1 VKKSILTLAAISLA
15 LVSANATP
23 VNVSGTNGEQTL
35 QQIVGSSFDVNTAQL
50 ANDSY
55 FTATSLSGKLVIELA
70 GYAPNNAF
78 GIYKKGSPGVQQ
90 QLFAGTA
97 VAGNT
102 ASINVDALGWYEFGF
117 YIRNIAQN
125 FIWYSDA
132 TLNAAG
138 QKDHFVTFKGAA
150 SPAPATTGITL
161 GANDYLIGIED
172 LNLGDWDY
180 NDMVVKVSL
189 VPRVPDTGATVALMG
204 LGLAGLAILRR
215 RK

>member
-1 VKKSILTLAAISLA
+1 MKSSILPLAAFALT

-23 VNVSGTNGEQTL
+23 VNVSGANGEQTL
-35 QQIVGSSFDVNTAQL
+35 QQIVGSSFNVNTAQL

-55 FTATSLSGKLVIELA
+55 FTATSMSGKMIIELA
-70 GYAPNNAF
+70 GYAPDNAF
-78 GIYKKGSPGVQQ
+78 GIYLKGSPAVQQ
-90 QLFAGTA
+90 QLFAGSA

-102 ASINVDALGWYEFGF
+102 AVIDVEALGWYEFGF
-117 YIRNIAQN
+117 FMRNITQG

-138 QKDHFVTFKGAA
+138 KLDHFVTFKGAA
-150 SPAPATTGITL
+150 SPVPATTGITL

-189 VPRVPDTGATVALMG
+189 VPRVPDTGATAALMG